1 VQQFIRHVSSKP
13 LRRILQLELHT
24 RIHQNPRLPMALLQ
38 LRCHFARFRV
48 KLAKIQRS
56 GATLRATGGARGG
69 TPWVRSA
76 SGHGAQ
82 AAPVV
87 RLLTLAQADATQISP
102 TTWVKMIDFTRCAC
116 KIDEHNNTLFFLH
129 PLGTECHHFSS
140 SSAMLNVV
148 HSES

>member
-1 VQQFIRHVSSKP
+1 
-13 LRRILQLELHT
+13 
-24 RIHQNPRLPMALLQ
+24 LLQ
-38 LRCHFARFRV
+38 SLSITKFNFFCYFFARFRV

-102 TTWVKMIDFTRCAC
+102 TTWVKMIDFTRCDC
-116 KIDEHNNTLFFLH
+116 KIDEHNNLFQL
-129 PLGTECHHFSS
+129 L
-140 SSAMLNVV
+140 LVL
-148 HSES
+148 